1 MIRAFAVAAFL
12 LTASSAEAQGRR
24 PMSAMEEIDSRCGG
38 PTPVAQQCAA
48 RILDREDARLN
59 RVYQAA
65 LSRMKRPQ
73 QDQLRREQRQWIV
86 DRDEECDAEYEQGGT
101 QAGIQ
106 ATACRAFAT
115 QVRADELERMARSHR
130 PR

>member
-1 MIRAFAVAAFL
+1 MISALAAAL
-12 LTASSAEAQGRR
+12 LLSAPRL
-24 PMSAMEEIDSRCGG
+24 SAMEEIDSRCGG

-48 RILDREDARLN
+48 RILDREDVRLN

-65 LSRMKRPQ
+65 LSRMKPPQ
-73 QDQLRREQRQWIV
+73 RDLLRREQRQWV
-86 DRDEECDAEYEQGGT
+86 RDRDEECDAEYEQGGA

-106 ATACRAFAT
+106 ATACRALLT
-115 QVRADELERMARSHR
+115 QTRADELERLSRPHR